1 MSTPITQRAA
11 LIALAQRLSS
21 VEEVA
26 FDTEFHGETTYWP
39 KLMLIQLATRDE
51 VAVVDPLAHE
61 IRPALGGLFEL
72 LRQKGVRIVGHAL
85 EHDLLIFHRITGAV
99 PARVFDTQVA
109 AAFLGYGDRI
119 GLGALLEQ
127 RLGVSID
134 KLYTRADWGR
144 RPLPEAQLAYAVSDV
159 AHLFALSDALR
170 ADLDALGRG
179 GWVEEEAQ
187 ASLLNPA
194 DYEGRA
200 PEEAYRWVSRRPADD
215 APEAKVL
222 VALAAERERVAQEV
236 DEPPRRLV
244 PDDVLVDLARR
255 APTRPE
261 DLVGGTHR
269 RPTPALTKHQDRWL
283 TAIRDAA
290 TAPDLAAPPRRT
302 PEAEEAA
309 ALLRLI
315 LNHRLRQERLAPR
328 LVWPQVEPRLDALLA
343 QPPADRAALLET
355 LGLTGWRAEL
365 LGEVLT
371 EVLQGR
377 QALRLTATQDGLQVT
392 LGS

>member
-1 MSTPITQRAA
+1 MSTPITQRTA
-11 LIALAQRLSS
+11 LIALAQRLS
-21 VEEVA
+21 EAKEVA

-61 IRPALGGLFEL
+61 VRPALGGLFEM
-72 LRQKGVRIVGHAL
+72 LRLKGVRIIGHAL
-85 EHDLLIFHRITGAV
+85 EQDLLIYHRITGAL
-99 PARVFDTQVA
+99 PAGVFDTQIA

-119 GLGALLEQ
+119 GLGPLLEQ
-127 RLGVSID
+127 RVGVNLD

-159 AHLFALSDALR
+159 AHLFELTDALR
-170 ADLDALGRG
+170 ADLEARGRTA
-179 GWVEEEAQ
+179 WVEEETQ

-194 DYEGRA
+194 DYAGRA

-215 APEAKVL
+215 TPEAKIL
-222 VALAAERERVAQEV
+222 RALAAERERVAQEI

-255 APTRPE
+255 APDRPE

-290 TAPDLAAPPRRT
+290 GAPDTPAPPRRSA
-302 PEAEEAA
+302 EAEEAA
-309 ALLRLI
+309 NLLKLVI
-315 LNHRLRQERLAPR
+315 HHRLRHEDLAPR
-328 LVWPQVEPRLDALLA
+328 LVWPRVEPHLDVLLA
-343 QPPADRAALLET
+343 APPTDRAELLQT
-355 LGLTGWRAEL
+355 LGMDGWRAEL
-365 LGEVLT
+365 LGDVLT
-371 EVLQGR
+371 DVLQGKISPR
-377 QALRLTATQDGLQVT
+377 LAAGQAGLQVE
-392 LGS
+392 LG